1 MITTANNQSKHLMKE
16 NSQAVSST
24 EIDGKTLSSWLV
36 AIAENRDKAAFSALF
51 KWFSPKIIGF
61 GRKQFSNPALA
72 SELLQETMTNVWRKA
87 HLYNQE
93 KGAATTWV
101 YTVMRNIS
109 FDMLRKIQAN
119 HEDNL
124 SDDIWPIAE
133 AQNSDEHVFADH
145 LMDKQIAAYLN
156 KLPDNQ
162 RQIVQGVY
170 FQDLSQE
177 QLAKNLNIPLGTV
190 KSRLRLALTK
200 LRQHIGAD
208 HD

>member
-1 MITTANNQSKHLMKE
+1 MKQ
-16 NSQAVSST
+16 NASLDGQ
-24 EIDGKTLSSWLV
+24 EIDSKTLSGWLND
-36 AIAENRDKAAFSALF
+36 IAERRDKRAFASLF

-61 GRKQFSNPALA
+61 GRKQFNNPALA

-87 HLYNQE
+87 HLYNCE

-109 FDMLRKIQAN
+109 FDMLRKMQAN
-119 HEDNL
+119 HEDTL
-124 SDDIWPIAE
+124 SDDIWPLAE
-133 AQNSDEHVFADH
+133 AQNSDEYVFADH
-145 LMDKQIAAYLN
+145 LMDKQIAQYLN
-156 KLPDNQ
+156 QLPDNQ
-162 RQIVQGVY
+162 KQIVQGVY

-208 HD
+208 ND

>member
-1 MITTANNQSKHLMKE
+1 MKHNARLDGK
-16 NSQAVSST
+16 
-24 EIDGKTLSSWLV
+24 EIDSKTLSSWLID
-36 AIAENRDKAAFSALF
+36 IADKRDKQAFANLF
-51 KWFSPKIIGF
+51 KWFSPKIMGF
-61 GRKQFSNPALA
+61 GRKQFNNPAMA

-87 HLYNQE
+87 HLYNSD

-119 HEDNL
+119 HEDTI
-124 SDDIWPIAE
+124 SDDIWPLAE
-133 AQNSDEHVFADH
+133 AQNSDEHVFTDH
-145 LMDKQIAAYLN
+145 LMDKQIARYLN
-156 KLPDNQ
+156 RLPDNQ
-162 RQIVQGVY
+162 KQIVQGVY

-208 HD
+208 ND

>member
-1 MITTANNQSKHLMKE
+1 MISTTTNSNRSSMKHNASLDGK
-16 NSQAVSST
+16 
-24 EIDGKTLSSWLV
+24 EIDSKTLSSWLID
-36 AIAENRDKAAFSALF
+36 IADKRDKQAFANLF
-51 KWFSPKIIGF
+51 KWFSPKIMGF
-61 GRKQFSNPALA
+61 GRKQFNNPAMA

-87 HLYNQE
+87 HLYNSE

-119 HEDNL
+119 HEDTL
-124 SDDIWPIAE
+124 SDDIWPLAE

-145 LMDKQIAAYLN
+145 LMDKQIARYLN
-156 KLPDNQ
+156 RLPDNQ
-162 RQIVQGVY
+162 KQIVQGVY

-208 HD
+208 ND

>member
-1 MITTANNQSKHLMKE
+1 MKQ
-16 NSQAVSST
+16 NARLDGQ
-24 EIDGKTLSSWLV
+24 EIDSKTLSGWLID
-36 AIAENRDKAAFSALF
+36 IAEKRDKQAFASLF
-51 KWFSPKIIGF
+51 KWFSPKIMGF
-61 GRKQFSNPALA
+61 GRKQFNNPAMA

-87 HLYNQE
+87 HLYNSD

-119 HEDNL
+119 HEDTL
-124 SDDIWPIAE
+124 SDDIWPLAE

-145 LMDKQIAAYLN
+145 LMDKQIAQYLN

-162 RQIVQGVY
+162 KQIVQGVY

-208 HD
+208 ND

>member
-1 MITTANNQSKHLMKE
+1 MKHNARLDGK
-16 NSQAVSST
+16 
-24 EIDGKTLSSWLV
+24 EIDSKTLSSWLID
-36 AIAENRDKAAFSALF
+36 IADKRDKQAFANLF
-51 KWFSPKIIGF
+51 KWFSPKIMGF
-61 GRKQFSNPALA
+61 GRKQFNNPAMA

-87 HLYNQE
+87 HLYNSD

-119 HEDNL
+119 HEDTL
-124 SDDIWPIAE
+124 SDDIWPLAE

-145 LMDKQIAAYLN
+145 LMDKQIARYLN
-156 KLPDNQ
+156 RLPDNQ
-162 RQIVQGVY
+162 KQIVQGVY

-208 HD
+208 ND

>member
-1 MITTANNQSKHLMKE
+1 MKHNARLDGK
-16 NSQAVSST
+16 
-24 EIDGKTLSSWLV
+24 EIDSKTLSSWLID
-36 AIAENRDKAAFSALF
+36 IAAKRDKQAFANLF
-51 KWFSPKIIGF
+51 KWFSPKIMGF
-61 GRKQFSNPALA
+61 GRKQFNNPAMA

-87 HLYNQE
+87 LLYNSD

-119 HEDNL
+119 HEDTL
-124 SDDIWPIAE
+124 SDDIWPLAE

-145 LMDKQIAAYLN
+145 LMDKQIARYLN
-156 KLPDNQ
+156 RLPDNQ
-162 RQIVQGVY
+162 KQIIQGVY

-208 HD
+208 ND

>member
-1 MITTANNQSKHLMKE
+1 MKHNARLDGK
-16 NSQAVSST
+16 
-24 EIDGKTLSSWLV
+24 EIDSKTLSSWLID
-36 AIAENRDKAAFSALF
+36 IADKRDKQAFGNLF
-51 KWFSPKIIGF
+51 KWFSPKIMGF
-61 GRKQFSNPALA
+61 GRKQFNNPAMA

-87 HLYNQE
+87 HLYNSD

-119 HEDNL
+119 HEDTL
-124 SDDIWPIAE
+124 SDDIWPLAE

-145 LMDKQIAAYLN
+145 LMDKQIARYLN
-156 KLPDNQ
+156 RLPDNQ
-162 RQIVQGVY
+162 KQIIQGVY

-208 HD
+208 ND

>member
-1 MITTANNQSKHLMKE
+1 MKHNASLDGK
-16 NSQAVSST
+16 
-24 EIDGKTLSSWLV
+24 EIDSKTLSSWLID
-36 AIAENRDKAAFSALF
+36 IADKRDKRAFANLF
-51 KWFSPKIIGF
+51 KWFSPKIMGF
-61 GRKQFSNPALA
+61 GRKQFNNPAMA

-87 HLYNQE
+87 HLYNSE

-119 HEDNL
+119 HEDTL
-124 SDDIWPIAE
+124 SDDIWPLAE

-145 LMDKQIAAYLN
+145 LMDKQIARYLN
-156 KLPDNQ
+156 RLPDNQ
-162 RQIVQGVY
+162 KQIVQGVY

-208 HD
+208 ND

>member
-1 MITTANNQSKHLMKE
+1 MISTTTNNHRSSMKQNANLDGQ
-16 NSQAVSST
+16 
-24 EIDGKTLSSWLV
+24 EIDSKTLSSWLND
-36 AIAENRDKAAFSALF
+36 IAEKRDKQAFARLF
-51 KWFSPKIIGF
+51 KWFSPKILGF
-61 GRKQFSNPALA
+61 GRKQFNNPAMA

-109 FDMLRKIQAN
+109 FDMLRKVQAN
-119 HEDNL
+119 HEDTL
-124 SDDIWPIAE
+124 SDDIWPLAE

-145 LMDKQIAAYLN
+145 LMDKQISQYLN
-156 KLPDNQ
+156 RLPDNQ
-162 RQIVQGVY
+162 RQIIQGVY

-177 QLAKNLNIPLGTV
+177 QLAKNLSIPLGTV

-208 HD
+208 ND

>member
-1 MITTANNQSKHLMKE
+1 MISTTTNSNRSSMKHNARLDGK
-16 NSQAVSST
+16 
-24 EIDGKTLSSWLV
+24 EIDSKTLSSWLID
-36 AIAENRDKAAFSALF
+36 IADKRDKQAFANLF
-51 KWFSPKIIGF
+51 KWFSPKIMGF
-61 GRKQFSNPALA
+61 GRKQFNNPAMA

-87 HLYNQE
+87 HLYNSD

-119 HEDNL
+119 HEDTL
-124 SDDIWPIAE
+124 SDDIWPLAE

-145 LMDKQIAAYLN
+145 LMDKQIARYLN
-156 KLPDNQ
+156 RLPDNQ
-162 RQIVQGVY
+162 KQIVQGVY

-208 HD
+208 ND

>member
-1 MITTANNQSKHLMKE
+1 MISTSINKTKPSMDTNSKIAQKD
-16 NSQAVSST
+16 
-24 EIDGKTLSSWLV
+24 IDSKVLASWLI
-36 AIAENRDKAAFSALF
+36 AIAETRDRNAFSQLF

-61 GRKQFSNPALA
+61 GRKQFNNPALA

-87 HLYNQE
+87 HLYNKD
-93 KGAATTWV
+93 KGAATTWI

-109 FDMLRKIQAN
+109 FDMLRKIQSN

-124 SDDIWPIAE
+124 SDDIWPLAE

-145 LMDKQIAAYLN
+145 LMNKQIERYLN

-162 RQIVQGVY
+162 KQIVHGVY

-190 KSRLRLALTK
+190 KSRLRLALNK
-200 LRQHIGAD
+200 LRQHIGAA

>member
-1 MITTANNQSKHLMKE
+1 MKHNASLDGK
-16 NSQAVSST
+16 
-24 EIDGKTLSSWLV
+24 EIDSKTLSGWLID
-36 AIAENRDKAAFSALF
+36 IADKRDKQAFANLF
-51 KWFSPKIIGF
+51 KWFSPKIMGF
-61 GRKQFSNPALA
+61 GRKQFNNPAMA

-87 HLYNQE
+87 HLYNSE

-119 HEDNL
+119 HEDTL
-124 SDDIWPIAE
+124 SDDIWPLAE

-145 LMDKQIAAYLN
+145 LMDKQIARYLN
-156 KLPDNQ
+156 RLPDNQ
-162 RQIVQGVY
+162 KQIVQGVY

>member
-1 MITTANNQSKHLMKE
+1 MISTTTNNHRSSMKQNANLDGQ
-16 NSQAVSST
+16 
-24 EIDGKTLSSWLV
+24 EIDSKTLSNWLND
-36 AIAENRDKAAFSALF
+36 IAEKRDKQAFARLF
-51 KWFSPKIIGF
+51 KWFSPKILGF
-61 GRKQFSNPALA
+61 GRKQFNNPAMA

-109 FDMLRKIQAN
+109 FDMLRKVQAN
-119 HEDNL
+119 HEDTL
-124 SDDIWPIAE
+124 SDDIWPLAE

-145 LMDKQIAAYLN
+145 LMDKQISQYLN
-156 KLPDNQ
+156 RLPDNQ
-162 RQIVQGVY
+162 RQIIQGVY

-177 QLAKNLNIPLGTV
+177 QLAKNLSIPLGTV

-208 HD
+208 ND

>member
-1 MITTANNQSKHLMKE
+1 MILTTTKHHQSSMKK
-16 NSQAVSST
+16 NVNLDGQ
-24 EIDGKTLSSWLV
+24 EIDTKTLSCWLIDV
-36 AIAENRDKAAFSALF
+36 ANNRDKQAFARLF

-61 GRKQFSNPALA
+61 GRKQFNNPAMA

-87 HLYNQE
+87 HLYNPE

-119 HEDNL
+119 HEDTL
-124 SDDIWPIAE
+124 SDDIWPLAE

-145 LMDKQIAAYLN
+145 LMDKQISQYLN
-156 KLPDNQ
+156 RLPDNQ

-177 QLAKNLNIPLGTV
+177 QLAKNLSIPLGTV
-190 KSRLRLALTK
+190 KSRLRLALNK

-208 HD
+208 ND

>member
-1 MITTANNQSKHLMKE
+1 MISTTTNSNRSSMKHNASLDGK
-16 NSQAVSST
+16 
-24 EIDGKTLSSWLV
+24 EIDSKTLSSWLID
-36 AIAENRDKAAFSALF
+36 IADKRDKRAFANLF
-51 KWFSPKIIGF
+51 KWFSPKIMGF
-61 GRKQFSNPALA
+61 GRKQFNNPAMA

-87 HLYNQE
+87 HLYNSE

-119 HEDNL
+119 HEDTL
-124 SDDIWPIAE
+124 SDDIWPLAE

-145 LMDKQIAAYLN
+145 LMDKQIARYLN
-156 KLPDNQ
+156 RLPDNQ
-162 RQIVQGVY
+162 KQIVQGVY

-208 HD
+208 ND

>member
-1 MITTANNQSKHLMKE
+1 MKHNARLDGK
-16 NSQAVSST
+16 
-24 EIDGKTLSSWLV
+24 EIDSKTLSSWLID
-36 AIAENRDKAAFSALF
+36 IADKRDKQAFANLF
-51 KWFSPKIIGF
+51 KWFSPKIMGF
-61 GRKQFSNPALA
+61 GRKQFNNPAMA

-87 HLYNQE
+87 HLYNSD

-119 HEDNL
+119 HEDTL
-124 SDDIWPIAE
+124 SDDIWPLAE
-133 AQNSDEHVFADH
+133 AQNSDEHVFTDH
-145 LMDKQIAAYLN
+145 LMDKQIARYLN
-156 KLPDNQ
+156 RLPDNQ
-162 RQIVQGVY
+162 KQIVQGVY

-208 HD
+208 ND

>member
-1 MITTANNQSKHLMKE
+1 MKHNARLDGK
-16 NSQAVSST
+16 
-24 EIDGKTLSSWLV
+24 EIDSKTLSSWLIN
-36 AIAENRDKAAFSALF
+36 IADKRDKQAFANLF
-51 KWFSPKIIGF
+51 KWFSPKIMGF
-61 GRKQFSNPALA
+61 GRKQFNNPAMA

-87 HLYNQE
+87 HLYNSD

-119 HEDNL
+119 HEDTL
-124 SDDIWPIAE
+124 SDDIWPLAE

-145 LMDKQIAAYLN
+145 LMDKQIARYLN
-156 KLPDNQ
+156 RLPDNQ
-162 RQIVQGVY
+162 KQIVQGVY

-208 HD
+208 ND

>member
-1 MITTANNQSKHLMKE
+1 MISTSINKIKPPMDTNSKVATKD
-16 NSQAVSST
+16 
-24 EIDGKTLSSWLV
+24 IDSKVLASWLI
-36 AIAENRDKAAFSALF
+36 AIAETRDRNAFSQLF
-51 KWFSPKIIGF
+51 KWFSPKIMGF
-61 GRKQFSNPALA
+61 GRKQFNNPALA

-87 HLYNQE
+87 HLYNKD
-93 KGAATTWV
+93 KGAATTWI

-109 FDMLRKIQAN
+109 FDMLRKIQSN

-124 SDDIWPIAE
+124 SDDIWPLAE

-145 LMDKQIAAYLN
+145 LMDKQIERYLN

-162 RQIVQGVY
+162 KQIVHGVY

-190 KSRLRLALTK
+190 KSRLRLALNK
-200 LRQHIGAD
+200 LRQHIGAA

>member
-1 MITTANNQSKHLMKE
+1 MISTTTNNHRSSMKQNANLDGQ
-16 NSQAVSST
+16 
-24 EIDGKTLSSWLV
+24 EIDSKTLSSWLND
-36 AIAENRDKAAFSALF
+36 IAERRDKQSFASLF
-51 KWFSPKIIGF
+51 KWFSPKILGF
-61 GRKQFSNPALA
+61 GRKQFNNPVMA

-87 HLYNQE
+87 HLYNPE

-109 FDMLRKIQAN
+109 FDMLRKVQAN
-119 HEDNL
+119 HEDTL
-124 SDDIWPIAE
+124 SDDIWPLAE

-145 LMDKQIAAYLN
+145 LMDKQISQYLN
-156 KLPDNQ
+156 RLPDNQ
-162 RQIVQGVY
+162 RQIIQGVY

-177 QLAKNLNIPLGTV
+177 QLAKNLSIPLGTV

-208 HD
+208 ND

>member
-1 MITTANNQSKHLMKE
+1 MKHNASLDGK
-16 NSQAVSST
+16 
-24 EIDGKTLSSWLV
+24 EIDSKTLSSWLID
-36 AIAENRDKAAFSALF
+36 IADKRDKQAFANLF
-51 KWFSPKIIGF
+51 KWFSPKIMGF
-61 GRKQFSNPALA
+61 GRKQFNNPAMA

-87 HLYNQE
+87 HLYNSD

-119 HEDNL
+119 HEDTL
-124 SDDIWPIAE
+124 SDDIWPLAE

-145 LMDKQIAAYLN
+145 LMDKQIARYLN
-156 KLPDNQ
+156 RLPDNQ
-162 RQIVQGVY
+162 KQIVQGVY

-208 HD
+208 ND